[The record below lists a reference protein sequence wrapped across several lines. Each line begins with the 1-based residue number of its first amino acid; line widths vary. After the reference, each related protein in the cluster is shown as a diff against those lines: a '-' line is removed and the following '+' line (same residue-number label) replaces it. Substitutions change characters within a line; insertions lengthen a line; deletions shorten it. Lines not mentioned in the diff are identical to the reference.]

1 MDGGMSRECL
11 DSEGMER
18 GRGCRYQHLID
29 GRWDGNFFDQATGRS
44 LARFYRR
51 RLSRLCI
58 RQKKSLGRGRR
69 LRDGKSM
76 AKLRETW
83 KNESLKPQ
91 DVSIIAGEIA
101 KGGVKMIPGTIN
113 YKVSHLLSSFPSCV
127 EWALSFLSGDLSGP
141 FLFSTAI

>member
-1 MDGGMSRECL
+1 MAD
-11 DSEGMER
+11 GMETF
-18 GRGCRYQHLID
+18 L
-29 GRWDGNFFDQATGRS
+29 T
-44 LARFYRR
+44 R
-51 RLSRLCI
+51 RLAVVWLVSTDVAYLDYVSG
-58 RQKKSLGRGRR
+58 KKSPSAAAVDCG
-69 LRDGKSM
+69 M
-76 AKLRETW
+76 AKTWQRETW

-101 KGGVKMIPGTIN
+101 KGGVKMIPGTMN

>member
-1 MDGGMSRECL
+1 MAD
-11 DSEGMER
+11 GMETF
-18 GRGCRYQHLID
+18 L
-29 GRWDGNFFDQATGRS
+29 T
-44 LARFYRR
+44 R
-51 RLSRLCI
+51 RLAVVWLVSTDVAYLDYVSG
-58 RQKKSLGRGRR
+58 KKSPSAAAVDCG
-69 LRDGKSM
+69 M
-76 AKLRETW
+76 AKAWLRETW

-141 FLFSTAI
+141 RRQAHVCHARALL